1 MKVMELL
8 SVQVLKKCV
17 TWHLET
23 VFSCALGCVR
33 LVMGLDDLQGL
44 FQPKLC
50 YDHMWSVF
58 NVTFFYSTAVSYLFI
73 FLRALFKKYTCLHR
87 KLGYQQ
93 ENQLLRMDPVSS
105 KFISIPHIEA
115 YNSIA
120 DDYPKDMTKT
130 RNCICGIA
138 PSTTPN
144 MLMLLA
150 VCPPKLAKYAIHDQ
164 RLLSLGD

>member
-1 MKVMELL
+1 MSHSFTPL
-8 SVQVLKKCV
+8 
-17 TWHLET
+17 
-23 VFSCALGCVR
+23 R
-33 LVMGLDDLQGL
+33 LVIY
-44 FQPKLC
+44 F
-50 YDHMWSVF
+50 
-58 NVTFFYSTAVSYLFI
+58 

-130 RNCICGIA
+130 RNCICDIA

-150 VCPPKLAKYAIHDQ
+150 VCPPKQAKYAIHDQ